1 MPNNTPIAN
10 STTGR
15 TRAGQEHYIAPLE
28 ETPVAAIDK
37 LDESGKARST
47 WADAWDSM
55 RRRPMF
61 WISSVMILIIV
72 VIAAVPSWFAF
83 VPPNSE
89 CFLSNSNGGPQAGH
103 PLGFTRQGCDI
114 YSRLIFG
121 TQASVTVGLMA
132 TLLVSLFGG
141 AVGALAGFYG
151 GFFDALVSR
160 IGDIFFA
167 VPTVLGAIVLMSVIP
182 IRSAATVALVL
193 ALFAWPQI
201 ARIMRGAVLTARNS
215 DYVTA
220 SIALGVS
227 KFKILVRHVIPNAI
241 APVIVIATVSL
252 GIFIVAEATLSF
264 LGIGLP
270 TNVMSWGND
279 ISQARTSLR
288 TEPQVLL
295 YPSAALSL
303 TVLSFLMLGDVVRD
317 ALDPESRARR

>member
-1 MPNNTPIAN
+1 MFFFFF
-10 STTGR
+10 S
-15 TRAGQEHYIAPLE
+15 
-28 ETPVAAIDK
+28 
-37 LDESGKARST
+37 S
-47 WADAWDSM
+47 
-55 RRRPMF
+55 RRRHTRCGRD
-61 WISSVMILIIV
+61 WSSDVCSSDL
-72 VIAAVPSWFAF
+72 
-83 VPPNSE
+83 
-89 CFLSNSNGGPQAGH
+89 H

-114 YSRLIFG
+114 YSRVIFG
-121 TQASVTVGLMA
+121 TQASVTVGLL
-132 TLLVSLFGG
+132 TTVLVSLFGG
-141 AVGALAGFYG
+141 IVGALAGFYG

-160 IGDIFFA
+160 VGDIFFA

-182 IRSAATVALVL
+182 VRSAATVALVL

-295 YPSAALSL
+295 YPSAALSI